1 MKSYYYILLILAHF
15 SCEKK
20 MENPL
25 IGNWYF
31 DKHLITDDTSEKENF
46 SLNIINDSVLEYKFG
61 FYEEVPTKM
70 EVLHFDRDTT
80 DMEINALRFLGTK
93 TKYKVKDSTLS
104 FWDLGDSIWI
114 KHKIKTLNHDN
125 LILEKENKEKFNL
138 VKKRNI
144 HYNSN
149 LYDAIIIDRDYLG
162 LGLTG
167 INTTYINREGK
178 IYFKGLGYNTN
189 EEDFVGQ
196 LDLNITTQIF
206 KKFDI
211 IDLLKMND
219 NYPCETPDS
228 QNNSI
233 TFLKN
238 GKIIKTIQDCSRK
251 APIDF
256 YVAYNELSYLYQ
268 KIKQKNNYSFIF
280 DNRLHFSSFE
290 NKVIKHKVYNS
301 ELFLLDLEL
310 RKGKEVNISF
320 NPKFNLIFSYGNQ
333 GFLFSKIET
342 DSRYYKFYY
351 NDNTTKTIDIGYNF
365 IEANPILL
373 TKNRTKP
380 SY

>member
-1 MKSYYYILLILAHF
+1 
-15 SCEKK
+15 